1 MSVYLSQIFLFI
13 GIFLL
18 LMNFLLWFFQ
28 MAELRKTIKR
38 RLRYEV
44 NPQDKKSIFLR
55 VFDLFG
61 PFNYQIVRRWSNV
74 RRENLENKLF
84 GARVALTVE
93 QFMSAKE
100 MMAIIALLIAI
111 GFLPKGEVL
120 KAAIAAV
127 VGFFLPDLW
136 LDIKQKQRRSA
147 VVRSLPDTVDLLS
160 LCVDAGLD
168 FIAAARWIVEKSKPS
183 AFIEELSLML
193 HEIKVGKPRR
203 DALKDLSKRIN
214 SPDVTA
220 FARTLIQADR
230 MGTPIAEA
238 LIILSEDTRERFFR
252 RAEREALQSPMKM
265 LIPLIFFIL
274 PVVGV
279 IVGGPIAIQFMSGNL
294 LGGMG
299 GGGLSGAKV

>member
-1 MSVYLSQIFLFI
+1 MNVYLSQIFIFI
-13 GIFLL
+13 GVFLVV
-18 LMNFLLWFFQ
+18 MNFFVWFFQ
-28 MAELRKTIKR
+28 AAELRKTIKR

-44 NPQDKKSIFLR
+44 NPQDKKSVFLR
-55 VFDLFG
+55 IFDVFAPL
-61 PFNYQIVRRWSNV
+61 NYHLVRRFV
-74 RRENLENKLF
+74 KRENLENKLF

-93 QFMSAKE
+93 QFIGAKE
-100 MMAIIALLIAI
+100 FMALVFLFVAF
-111 GFLPKGEVL
+111 GFLPKEDVL
-120 KAAIAAV
+120 KMAGAAAA
-127 VGFFLPDLW
+127 GFFLPDLW
-136 LDIKQKQRRSA
+136 LDIKQKQRRAA

-168 FIAAARWIVEKSKPS
+168 FIAATRWIVDKSKSS

-203 DALKDLSKRIN
+203 EALKDLSRRIN

-238 LIILSEDTRERFFR
+238 LAILSEDTRERFFR
-252 RAEREALQSPMKM
+252 RAERSALQSPMKM
-265 LIPLIFFIL
+265 LVPLIFFIL

-279 IVGGPIAIQFMSGNL
+279 IVGGPIAIQFMSGSL
-294 LGGMG
+294 MG
-299 GGGLSGAKV
+299 GVGTGATPKL

>member
-1 MSVYLSQIFLFI
+1 MTVYLSQIFMFL
-13 GIFLL
+13 GVFLL
-18 LMNFLLWFFQ
+18 CVNFFFWFF
-28 MAELRKTIKR
+28 AASELRKTIKR

-44 NPQDKKSIFLR
+44 NPQDRKNLFLR
-55 VFDLFG
+55 LFDIFAPL
-61 PFNYQIVRRWSNV
+61 NYFLVRRYTK
-74 RRENLENKLF
+74 RENLENKLF
-84 GARVALTVE
+84 GARVGLTPE
-93 QFMSAKE
+93 QFFGTKE
-100 MMAIIALLIAI
+100 LMLLIALFLGF
-111 GFLPKGEVL
+111 GFLPKEEFIKVIIAG
-120 KAAIAAV
+120 AA
-127 VGFFLPDLW
+127 GFYLPDLW
-136 LDIKQKQRRSA
+136 LDMKQKQRKAA

-168 FIAAARWIVEKSKPS
+168 FIAAARWIVEKSKAS

-203 DALKDLSKRIN
+203 EALKDLSRRIN

-238 LIILSEDTRERFFR
+238 LTILSEDTRERFFR
-252 RAEREALQSPMKM
+252 RAERQALQSPMKM

-299 GGGLSGAKV
+299 AGGK

>member
-1 MSVYLSQIFLFI
+1 M

-18 LMNFLLWFFQ
+18 FSNFFFWFFS
-28 MAELRKTIKR
+28 ANELRRTIKR

-44 NPQDKKSIFLR
+44 NPQDRKSFFLHI
-55 VFDLFG
+55 FDLFA
-61 PFNYQIVRRWSNV
+61 PLNYTVVRRFAK
-74 RRENLENKLF
+74 REYLENKLF
-84 GARVALTVE
+84 GARMALTPE
-93 QFMSAKE
+93 QFFGAKE
-100 MMAIIALLIAI
+100 FMMLIALFLAF
-111 GFLPKGEVL
+111 GFLPKTEIL
-120 KAAIAAV
+120 KILIAGVA
-127 VGFFLPDLW
+127 GFFLPDLM
-136 LDIKQKQRRSA
+136 LDVKLKQRKAA

-203 DALKDLSKRIN
+203 DALKDLSRRIN

-238 LIILSEDTRERFFR
+238 LTILSEDTRERFFR
-252 RAEREALQSPMKM
+252 RAERQALQSPMKM

-279 IVGGPIAIQFMSGNL
+279 IVGGPIAIQFMSGSL

-299 GGGLSGAKV
+299 TGVK

>member
-1 MSVYLSQIFLFI
+1 MAVYLSQIFIFV
-13 GIFLL
+13 GIFAVFA
-18 LMNFLLWFFQ
+18 NFFIWFFAT
-28 MAELRKTIKR
+28 AELRKTIKR

-44 NPQDKKSIFLR
+44 NPSDRKNPLMR
-55 VFDLFG
+55 VFDVFA
-61 PFNYQIVRRWSNV
+61 PINFFIVRRFV
-74 RRENLENKLF
+74 KRENLENKLF

-93 QFMSAKE
+93 QFFGAKE
-100 MMAIIALLIAI
+100 FVMLAALFLAIS
-111 GFLPKGEVL
+111 FLPKDEVL
-120 KAAIAAV
+120 KMAIAAV
-127 VGFFLPDLW
+127 VGFFVPDVW
-136 LDIKQKQRRSA
+136 LNMKQAQRRAA

-168 FIAAARWIVEKSKPS
+168 FIAATRWIVEKSKQS

-203 DALKDLSKRIN
+203 EALKDLSRRIN

-238 LIILSEDTRERFFR
+238 LAILSEDTRERFFR
-252 RAEREALQSPMKM
+252 RAERAALQSPMKM

-279 IVGGPIAIQFMSGNL
+279 IVGGPIAIQFMNGSL
-294 LGGMG
+294 FGGVG
-299 GGGLSGAKV
+299 GK

>member
-1 MSVYLSQIFLFI
+1 MSVYLSQIFLFA

-18 LMNFLLWFFQ
+18 LMHFFIWFFSA
-28 MAELRKTIKR
+28 AELRRTIKR

-44 NPQDKKSIFLR
+44 NPQDKKSAFLR
-55 VFDLFG
+55 VFDVFAPL
-61 PFNYQIVRRWSNV
+61 NMVITRRFV
-74 RRENLENKLF
+74 KRENLENKLF
-84 GARVALTVE
+84 GARAALTVD
-93 QFMSAKE
+93 QFFGAKE
-100 MMAIIALLIAI
+100 FMALIALFLAI
-111 GFLPKGEVL
+111 GFLPKEEVV
-120 KAAIAAV
+120 KMAIAAV

-136 LDIKQKQRRSA
+136 LDIKQKQRKAA

-168 FIAAARWIVEKSKPS
+168 FIAATRWIVDKSKPT

-203 DALKDLSKRIN
+203 EALKDLSKRIN
-214 SPDVTA
+214 APDVTA

-238 LIILSEDTRERFFR
+238 LAILSEDTRERFFR

-265 LIPLIFFIL
+265 LLPLIFFIL

-279 IVGGPIAIQFMSGNL
+279 IVGGPIAIQFMSGTL
-294 LGGMG
+294 MG
-299 GGGLSGAKV
+299 GVGTGAVK

>member
-1 MSVYLSQIFLFI
+1 MLVYLSQIFIFV
-13 GIFLL
+13 GIAVLL
-18 LMNFLLWFFQ
+18 ASFFSWFFATQ
-28 MAELRKTIKR
+28 ELRKTIKR

-44 NPQDKKSIFLR
+44 SLHDRKSIFVR
-55 VFDLFG
+55 VFDVFG
-61 PFNYQIVRRWSNV
+61 PLNYFIVRRFAKRDV
-74 RRENLENKLF
+74 LENKLF

-93 QFMSAKE
+93 QFFGAKE
-100 MMAIIALLIAI
+100 MMALIALFLAF
-111 GFLPKGEVL
+111 GFMPKEEVL
-120 KAAIAAV
+120 KIAIAGC
-127 VGFFLPDLW
+127 VGFFIPDIW
-136 LDIKQKQRRSA
+136 LDMKQKQRRAA

-168 FIAAARWIVEKSKPS
+168 FIAATRWIVEKSKTT

-203 DALKDLSKRIN
+203 EALKDLSRRIN

-238 LIILSEDTRERFFR
+238 LSILSEDTRERFFR

-294 LGGMG
+294 FGGVG
-299 GGGLSGAKV
+299 K

>member
-13 GIFLL
+13 GVFFLM
-18 LMNFLLWFFQ
+18 MNFLVWFFQ
-28 MAELRKTIKR
+28 TIELRKTIKR

-44 NPQDKKSIFLR
+44 SLQDKKSVFVRL
-55 VFDLFG
+55 FDLFG
-61 PFNYQIVRRWSNV
+61 PINYYLARRIVK
-74 RRENLENKLF
+74 RENLENKLF

-93 QFMSAKE
+93 QFLGAKE
-100 MMAIIALLIAI
+100 FLAIVAVLLGI
-111 GFLPKGEVL
+111 GFLPAGDIL
-120 KAAIAAV
+120 KVAGAGAA
-127 VGFFLPDLW
+127 GFFLPDLW
-136 LDIKQKQRRSA
+136 LDIKQKQRRAA

-168 FIAAARWIVEKSKPS
+168 FIAATRWIVDKSKQT

-203 DALKDLSKRIN
+203 EALKDLSKRIN

-238 LIILSEDTRERFFR
+238 LAILSEDTRERFFR
-252 RAEREALQSPMKM
+252 RAERAALQSPMKM
-265 LIPLIFFIL
+265 LLPLIFFIL

-279 IVGGPIAIQFMSGNL
+279 IVGGPIAIQFMSGSL
-294 LGGMG
+294 LGGVGTG
-299 GGGLSGAKV
+299 GAPKM

>member
-1 MSVYLSQIFLFI
+1 MVVYLSQLFVFVAIFVTCAQF
-13 GIFLL
+13 F
-18 LMNFLLWFFQ
+18 LWFFS
-28 MAELRKTIKR
+28 AHELKATIKR

-44 NPQDKKSIFLR
+44 NPNDRKTILTR
-55 VFDLFG
+55 ILDLFV
-61 PFNYQIVRRWSNV
+61 PVNV
-74 RRENLENKLF
+74 RVLRKFGNRQLLENKLF
-84 GARVALTVE
+84 GARLGLTPE
-93 QFMSAKE
+93 QFFGLKE
-100 MMAIIALLIAI
+100 IVLFAFLFLAF
-111 GFLPKGEVL
+111 GFLPKEEII
-120 KAAIAAV
+120 KIAIAGV
-127 VGFFLPDLW
+127 VGFYIPDLW
-136 LDIKQKQRRSA
+136 LGMKLKQRKAA

-168 FIAAARWIVEKSKPS
+168 FIAAARWIVDKSRS
-183 AFIEELSLML
+183 TAFIEELSLML

-203 DALKDLSKRIN
+203 EALKDLSRRIN
-214 SPDVTA
+214 TPDVTA

-238 LIILSEDTRERFFR
+238 LAILSEDTRERFFR

-279 IVGGPIAIQFMSGNL
+279 IVGGPIAIQFMNGNM

-299 GGGLSGAKV
+299 AGAPR

>member
-1 MSVYLSQIFLFI
+1 MTVYLSQIFLFI
-13 GIFLL
+13 GIFLVFA
-18 LMNFLLWFFQ
+18 NFFFWFFS
-28 MAELRKTIKR
+28 ASELRRTIKR

-44 NPQDKKSIFLR
+44 NPQDQKSVFLHIFD
-55 VFDLFG
+55 VFSPL
-61 PFNYQIVRRWSNV
+61 NYVLVRRFIK
-74 RRENLENKLF
+74 REQLENKLF
-84 GARVALTVE
+84 GARIALTPE
-93 QFMSAKE
+93 QFFGVKE
-100 MMAIIALLIAI
+100 TMLFIALFLAF
-111 GFLPKGEVL
+111 GFLPKSEIL
-120 KAAIAAV
+120 KIFIAGAT
-127 VGFFLPDLW
+127 GFFLPDLW
-136 LDIKQKQRRSA
+136 LDVKLKQRKAA

-168 FIAAARWIVEKSKPS
+168 FIAATRWIVDKSKTS

-203 DALKDLSKRIN
+203 ETLKDLSKRIN

-252 RAEREALQSPMKM
+252 RAERQALQSPMKM

-279 IVGGPIAIQFMSGNL
+279 IVGGPIAIQFMSGSL
-294 LGGMG
+294 MG
-299 GGGLSGAKV
+299 GVGTGAVKM

>member
-1 MSVYLSQIFLFI
+1 MSVYLSQLFLFA
-13 GIFLL
+13 GLFLL
-18 LMNFLLWFFQ
+18 MLNFFLWFFSA
-28 MAELRKTIKR
+28 AELRKTIKR

-44 NPQDKKSIFLR
+44 NPQDRKNVLLHIFD
-55 VFDLFG
+55 VFAPINF
-61 PFNYQIVRRWSNV
+61 FVVRRFV
-74 RRENLENKLF
+74 KRENLENKLF
-84 GARVALTVE
+84 GARIGLTVE
-93 QFMSAKE
+93 QFFGAKE
-100 MMAIIALLIAI
+100 FSSIIAFMLAVGFMPKTEVINISVAALI
-111 GFLPKGEVL
+111 GFY
-120 KAAIAAV
+120 
-127 VGFFLPDLW
+127 LPDLW
-136 LDIKQKQRRSA
+136 LNVKLQQRKAA

-168 FIAAARWIVEKSKPS
+168 FIAATRWIVEKSKPS

-203 DALKDLSKRIN
+203 EALKDLSRRIS

-238 LIILSEDTRERFFR
+238 LAILSEDTRERFFR
-252 RAEREALQSPMKM
+252 RAERAALQSPMKM

-279 IVGGPIAIQFMSGNL
+279 IVGGPIAIQFMSGSL
-294 LGGMG
+294 LGGVG
-299 GGGLSGAKV
+299 VGK

>member
-1 MSVYLSQIFLFI
+1 MLVYLSQIFLFV
-13 GIFLL
+13 GIFL
-18 LMNFLLWFFQ
+18 MCVNFFIWFFSKH
-28 MAELRKTIKR
+28 ELRKTIKR
-38 RLRYEV
+38 RLKYEF

-55 VFDLFG
+55 IFDIFAPL
-61 PFNYQIVRRWSNV
+61 NYFVVRRFV
-74 RRENLENKLF
+74 KRENLENKLF
-84 GARVALTVE
+84 GARVTLSVE
-93 QFMSAKE
+93 QFFGAKE
-100 MMAIIALLIAI
+100 FVALVIMFLAY
-111 GFLPKGEVL
+111 GFLPKDDIIKVFVAGVL
-120 KAAIAAV
+120 
-127 VGFFLPDLW
+127 GFYLPDLW
-136 LDIKQKQRRSA
+136 LNMKLKQRRAA

-168 FIAAARWIVEKSKPS
+168 FIAATRWIVDKSKPS

-193 HEIKVGKPRR
+193 HEVKVGKPRR
-203 DALKDLSKRIN
+203 EALKDLAKRIN

-238 LIILSEDTRERFFR
+238 LTILSEDARERFFR
-252 RAEREALQSPMKM
+252 RAERSALQSPMKM

-294 LGGMG
+294 FGGVGTG
-299 GGGLSGAKV
+299 GR

>member
-13 GIFLL
+13 GVFFLV
-18 LMNFLLWFFQ
+18 MNFLVWFFQ
-28 MAELRKTIKR
+28 VTELRKTIKR

-44 NPQDKKSIFLR
+44 SAQEKKSIFLKI
-55 VFDLFG
+55 FDLFG
-61 PFNYQIVRRWSNV
+61 PLNYYVAHRIIKKRD
-74 RRENLENKLF
+74 NLENKLF
-84 GARVALTVE
+84 GARVGLSVE
-93 QFMSAKE
+93 QFLGAKE
-100 MMAIIALLIAI
+100 FMAIIAFLLSIA
-111 GFLPKGEVL
+111 FLPNSDMVKTAG
-120 KAAIAAV
+120 ISV
-127 VGFFLPDLW
+127 VGFFIPDLW
-136 LDIKQKQRRSA
+136 LDIKQKQRRAA

-168 FIAAARWIVEKSKPS
+168 FIAASRWIVEKSKQT

-203 DALKDLSKRIN
+203 EALKDLSRRIN

-238 LIILSEDTRERFFR
+238 LAILSEDTRERFFR

-279 IVGGPIAIQFMSGNL
+279 IVGGPIAIQFMSGGL
-294 LGGMG
+294 LGGVG
-299 GGGLSGAKV
+299 GGGLK